1 MSTHR
6 RTEPATG
13 LISATEKV
21 EDGEGVPGCS
31 VSAGS
36 FRGGGGVVAFST
48 SSGTLGTILKGRLQ
62 DARIS
67 EPMRTTATSQD
78 LLSVFIF
85 TLPCENPIKNRKP
98 HRRDYFYDEGCNGKS

>member
-1 MSTHR
+1 
-6 RTEPATG
+6 
-13 LISATEKV
+13 
-21 EDGEGVPGCS
+21 

-36 FRGGGGVVAFST
+36 FREGGCVVVMPT

-78 LLSVFIF
+78 LLSIFIF
-85 TLPCENPIKNRKP
+85 TLPYKTYLKTGTPTVEIDFPMKAAMVNVGMMVCWIKYTELNQKNNAWI
-98 HRRDYFYDEGCNGKS
+98 E